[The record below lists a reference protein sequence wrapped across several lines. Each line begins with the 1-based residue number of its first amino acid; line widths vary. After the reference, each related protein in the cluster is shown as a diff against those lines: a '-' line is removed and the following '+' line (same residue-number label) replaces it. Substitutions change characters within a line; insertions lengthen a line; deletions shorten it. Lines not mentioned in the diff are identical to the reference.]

1 MSTLTTP
8 KKNTEQDHE
17 ENILN
22 LVSPYHNEIEDFDNG
37 GSYPDMEFV
46 VDGIP
51 NPLLLHRKI
60 LANTSGWFRKNLS
73 DKWGERLEWPYD
85 TSKEVDRES
94 LLKALR
100 FCYGETLRVGTKNEE
115 CFALISALTRLQVT
129 CMDNVVTTLKN
140 FIVAEAKRNVET
152 GVELLKM
159 CSQYKECC
167 DSTNSS
173 LNKTLA
179 SVVFTKENMC
189 EHYKEVVDECM
200 MVLPPEY
207 LMMADFG
214 EPHTKCSE
222 FCLKT
227 RYVQLHSKELSI
239 ESKHGLFLKCD
250 LSTLN
255 SQELGELR
263 IANVIGTD
271 RLLEA
276 YGKALEH
283 QEIENGRMNEMM
295 EQMQKLEQMMN
306 ETTKERDELQ
316 KLLEEEK
323 EKRKKAER
331 EREDLQKCYEKTV
344 KGKEEVK
351 KEVESLRKRV
361 THTEEER
368 NSKAKEVKWL
378 KKRLENADREREQ
391 HWNCVDR
398 LEKTTQE
405 NCLFLIPSTKTHTKK
420 LILLNVMLQTTC

>member
-73 DKWGERLEWPYD
+73 DKWGERLEWPFD
-85 TSKEVDRES
+85 TSKEVDREA

-100 FCYGETLRVGTKNEE
+100 FCYGETLRVGTKNGE
-115 CFALISALTRLQVT
+115 CFAMISTLTRLQVT
-129 CMDNVVTTLKN
+129 CMDNVVTTLMN
-140 FIVAEAKRNVET
+140 FIVTQAKGNVET

-159 CSQYKECC
+159 CSQCKECC

-179 SVVFTKENMC
+179 SVVFTKENMY

-227 RYVQLHSKELSI
+227 KYVQLHSKELSI
-239 ESKHGLFLKCD
+239 ESQHEMVLKCD
-250 LSTLN
+250 FSTLN
-255 SQELGELR
+255 SQELRELHM
-263 IANVIGTD
+263 ANIIDIDG
-271 RLLEA
+271 LLEA

-283 QEIENGRMNEMM
+283 QEIENGRMNEM
-295 EQMQKLEQMMN
+295 LEQVKMKEKMN

-316 KLLEEEK
+316 KSMEEEK

-331 EREDLQKCYEKTV
+331 EREELQKCYEKTE
-344 KGKEEVK
+344 KEKEEAK
-351 KEVESLRKRV
+351 KEVESLRRQL
-361 THTEEER
+361 TQTEQER
-368 NSKAKEVKWL
+368 DSKAKEIEWL
-378 KKRLENADREREQ
+378 KKHLESADHEREQ
-391 HWNCVDR
+391 HWSCVDR
-398 LEKTTQE
+398 LERADRK
-405 NCLFLIPSTKTHTKK
+405 S
-420 LILLNVMLQTTC
+420 VV